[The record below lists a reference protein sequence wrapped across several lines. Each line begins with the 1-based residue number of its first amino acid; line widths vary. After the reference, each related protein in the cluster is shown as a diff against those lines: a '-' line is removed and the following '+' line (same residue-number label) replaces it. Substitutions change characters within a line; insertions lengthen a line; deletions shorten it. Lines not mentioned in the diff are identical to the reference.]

1 MDCLQSATDMPRR
14 KGAHLTFAERVII
27 QTRRKDKWSL
37 RRIARELGCAVNTVR
52 NEVRRGNVLLYNG
65 KVERYRA
72 EDGQAAYDANRKNCG
87 RKCDALRKGRFL
99 DYVDKRFQEN
109 H

>member
-1 MDCLQSATDMPRR
+1 MDRLQSTTDMPRR

-52 NEVRRGNVLLYNG
+52 NEVR
-65 KVERYRA
+65 
-72 EDGQAAYDANRKNCG
+72 
-87 RKCDALRKGRFL
+87 
-99 DYVDKRFQEN
+99 
-109 H
+109 